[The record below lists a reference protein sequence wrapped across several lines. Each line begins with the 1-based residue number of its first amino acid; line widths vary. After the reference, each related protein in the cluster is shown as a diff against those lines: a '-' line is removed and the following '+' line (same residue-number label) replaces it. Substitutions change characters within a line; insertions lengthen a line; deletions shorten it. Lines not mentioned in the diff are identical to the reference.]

1 MAAMMSQSI
10 APVGDIRRWRFG
22 IGARLILAFVAIVG
36 LAVGACLVGWLS
48 YERLSGE
55 LSRIAED
62 QMPQL
67 AFASRLSKA
76 GADIGSVTTVLAGA
90 ETRAE
95 YNEIRSSYAARLLT
109 LRSLLGESGPKSDA
123 TDLLPL
129 AEAIGEN
136 LNKIDLAAGKRFTLR
151 EAMRSDIDELR
162 WVQADLLEEADP
174 LVDDIRFNIE
184 AETRNGH
191 GAAALAEQQKSEAL
205 LTAVSQANLATGLI
219 GRLVN
224 ATTQEEIQETN
235 AFLGDSADD
244 LASRIA
250 SLENW
255 PDSITVRQLARRIL
269 DQSDVSTGIPN
280 RKRSEMIEAA
290 KLSELA
296 AQNGRL
302 VDDLARRIETEVVA
316 IEASAAAAAQRA
328 ATAIETGRS
337 LLLAIAILAV
347 LLATA
352 IGFFYVYRNLLARIR
367 LLSAAAG
374 AISSGRPA
382 TAIPAAEADE
392 LGDLAHALV
401 LFRQT
406 RDELIQSAKLA
417 ALGQMA
423 AGIGHELNQPL
434 AALRA
439 HIHSA
444 TTLIGR
450 GKGEQAVTNL
460 DKMKGLTGRMADQ
473 ISHIRR
479 FARRPD
485 AQLRPVDLTAA
496 VRDAFSL
503 LEHRFEEE
511 AVEMQLRLPE
521 DAAVMVMA
529 EPVRLEQVAVN
540 LIGNALDA
548 IKDRPVRRVHATIE
562 QAGADARLIVGDT
575 GSGIAADDVAAVFDP
590 FFTTKPVGSGL
601 GLGLSISYNIVKDF
615 GGEISIL
622 ETGVHGTQFL
632 VSLKGPQ

>member
-1 MAAMMSQSI
+1 MGQSLDPAAGM
-10 APVGDIRRWRFG
+10 RRWRFG
-22 IGARLILAFVAIVG
+22 IGARLVLAFVAIVG

-95 YNEIRSSYAARLLT
+95 YNEIRSRYAARLTT
-109 LRSLLGESGPKSDA
+109 LRSLLGESGTKSDA

-136 LNKIDLAAGKRFTLR
+136 LDKIDLAAGKRFTLR
-151 EAMRSDIDELR
+151 EAMRSDTDELR

-184 AETRNGH
+184 AETRNGN

-235 AFLGDSADD
+235 AFLGDSADE

-250 SLENW
+250 SLDNW

-269 DQSDVSTGIPN
+269 DQSDVLTGIPN

-296 AQNGRL
+296 GENGRL
-302 VDDLARRIETEVVA
+302 VEDLGRRIETEVVT

-328 ATAIETGRS
+328 AAAIETGRS
-337 LLLAIAILAV
+337 LLVAIAILSV
-347 LLATA
+347 LLASA

-382 TAIPAAEADE
+382 TAIPAPEADE

-450 GKGEQAVTNL
+450 DKGDQALLNL

-496 VRDAFSL
+496 VRDALSL

-511 AVEMQLRLPE
+511 AVEIQLRLPE
-521 DAAVMVMA
+521 GAAVLVMA

-548 IKDRPVRRVHATIE
+548 VKDRPVRQVNAMIERVGT
-562 QAGADARLIVGDT
+562 DARLVVGDSGT
-575 GSGIAADDVAAVFDP
+575 GIAAADVGAVFDP

-622 ETGVHGTQFL
+622 ETSADGTQFL
-632 VSLKGPQ
+632 VSLKGPE

>member
-1 MAAMMSQSI
+1 MAAMMQQSTAA
-10 APVGDIRRWRFG
+10 APSARPWRFG
-22 IGARLILAFVAIVG
+22 IGARLVLAFVAIVG

-55 LSRIAED
+55 LSRIAEE

-95 YNEIRSSYAARLLT
+95 YNEIRSSYAARLTT
-109 LRSLLGESGPKSDA
+109 LRALLKENDTKSDA
-123 TDLLPL
+123 TELLPL

-136 LNKIDLAAGKRFTLR
+136 LDKIDLAAGKRFTLR

-184 AETRNGH
+184 AETRNGD

-235 AFLGDSADD
+235 AFLGDSADE

-255 PDSITVRQLARRIL
+255 PDSITVRQLANRIL
-269 DQSDVSTGIPN
+269 DQSAVATGIPN
-280 RKRSEMIEAA
+280 RKRSEMIEAE

-296 AQNGRL
+296 SQNGRL

-316 IEASAAAAAQRA
+316 IEASAAAAAKRA
-328 ATAIETGRS
+328 AAAIETGRS
-337 LLLAIAILAV
+337 LLVAIAILSV
-347 LLATA
+347 LLASA

-450 GKGEQAVTNL
+450 GKGDQAAGNL

-496 VRDAFSL
+496 VRDALSL
-503 LEHRFEEE
+503 LEHRFDEE
-511 AVEMQLRLPE
+511 AVELQLSLPGNTP
-521 DAAVMVMA
+521 VMVMA

-548 IKDRPVRRVHATIE
+548 IRDRPERRVSATIE
-562 QAGADARLIVGDT
+562 QNGAEARLIIGDT
-575 GSGIAADDVAAVFDP
+575 GEGIAAHDVGAVFDP

-601 GLGLSISYNIVKDF
+601 GLGLSISYNIIKDF
-615 GGEISIL
+615 GGEITIL
-622 ETGVHGTQFL
+622 ETGAHGTQFL

>member
-1 MAAMMSQSI
+1 MGQSI
-10 APVGDIRRWRFG
+10 DHDAGASPWRFG

-95 YNEIRSSYAARLLT
+95 YNEIRSSYAARLTT
-109 LRSLLGESGPKSDA
+109 LRALLKESGTKSDA

-136 LNKIDLAAGKRFTLR
+136 LDKIDLAAGKRFTLR

-302 VDDLARRIETEVVA
+302 VDDLGRRIETKVVA

-337 LLLAIAILAV
+337 LLLAIAILSV

-382 TAIPAAEADE
+382 TAIPAPEADE

-521 DAAVMVMA
+521 DASVLVMA

-548 IKDRPVRRVHATIE
+548 VKGRPKRRVHATIE
-562 QAGADARLIVGDT
+562 QVGADARLVVGDT

-622 ETGVHGTQFL
+622 ETSAHGTQFL

>member
-1 MAAMMSQSI
+1 MAPASGTW
-10 APVGDIRRWRFG
+10 PWRFG
-22 IGARLILAFVAIVG
+22 IGARLVLAFVAIVG

-90 ETRAE
+90 ETRSE
-95 YNEIRSSYAARLLT
+95 YNEIRSSYAARLTT
-109 LRSLLGESGPKSDA
+109 LRSLLGESGAKSEA

-136 LNKIDLAAGKRFTLR
+136 LDKIDLAAGKRFTLR

-184 AETRNGH
+184 AETRNSH

-235 AFLGDSADD
+235 AFLGDSADE

-290 KLSELA
+290 KLAELA
-296 AQNGRL
+296 GQNGRL
-302 VDDLARRIETEVVA
+302 VDDLGRRIETEVVA

-328 ATAIETGRS
+328 AAAIQTGRS
-337 LLLAIAILAV
+337 LLVAIAILSV

-367 LLSAAAG
+367 LLSTAAG

-382 TAIPAAEADE
+382 TAIPSPEADE

-496 VRDAFSL
+496 VRDALSL
-503 LEHRFEEE
+503 LEHRFEEEE

-521 DAAVMVMA
+521 NTAVMVMA

-548 IKDRPVRRVHATIE
+548 VKGRPVRQVNATVE
-562 QAGADARLIVGDT
+562 QVGTDARLIVGDT
-575 GSGIAADDVAAVFDP
+575 GSGIAAADIGAVFDP

-622 ETGVHGTQFL
+622 ETSAHGTQFL
-632 VSLKGPQ
+632 VSLKGPE

>member
-1 MAAMMSQSI
+1 MGQSI
-10 APVGDIRRWRFG
+10 DHDAGASPWRFG

-95 YNEIRSSYAARLLT
+95 YNEIRSSYAARLTT
-109 LRSLLGESGPKSDA
+109 LRALLKESGTKSDA

-136 LNKIDLAAGKRFTLR
+136 LDKIDLAAGKRFTLR

-302 VDDLARRIETEVVA
+302 VDDLGRRIETEVVA

-337 LLLAIAILAV
+337 LLLAIAILSV

-382 TAIPAAEADE
+382 TAIPAPEADE

-521 DAAVMVMA
+521 DASVLVMA

-548 IKDRPVRRVHATIE
+548 VKGRPKRRVHATIE
-562 QAGADARLIVGDT
+562 QVGADARLVVGDT
-575 GSGIAADDVAAVFDP
+575 GSGIAAGDVAAVFDP

-622 ETGVHGTQFL
+622 ETSAHGTQFL